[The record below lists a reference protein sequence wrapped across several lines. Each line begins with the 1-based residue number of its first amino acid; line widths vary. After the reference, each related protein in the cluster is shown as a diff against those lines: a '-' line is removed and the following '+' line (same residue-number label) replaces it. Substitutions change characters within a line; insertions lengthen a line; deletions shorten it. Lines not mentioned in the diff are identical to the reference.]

1 MDMTYE
7 LRRSRRRSVA
17 VEVRPDGTL
26 LVRAPRWL
34 SRQEIDRV
42 VDSHSGWIARKQA
55 ELASHRA
62 RYPEPD
68 AVREAELRRLAAE
81 RLPPLTAVWSGRMG
95 VKPTGLRVTSA
106 RTRYG
111 SCSAKNSLCFSWR
124 LMQYPPEA
132 VEAVVVHELAHIRH
146 KNHSAAFYAEIERYM
161 PDYRQRIQKL
171 K

>member
-1 MDMTYE
+1 MTYE
-7 LRRSRRRSVA
+7 LRRSGRRSVA

-42 VDSHSGWIARKQA
+42 VASHSGWIADKQA
-55 ELASHRA
+55 ELAAHRA

-68 AVREAELRRLAAE
+68 ACREMELRRLAAE
-81 RLPPLTAVWSGRMG
+81 RLPPLVTAWSERMG

-106 RTRYG
+106 QKRYG

-132 VEAVVVHELAHIRH
+132 VEAVVVHELAHIRQ
-146 KNHSAAFYAEIERYM
+146 KNHGASFYAEIEQYM